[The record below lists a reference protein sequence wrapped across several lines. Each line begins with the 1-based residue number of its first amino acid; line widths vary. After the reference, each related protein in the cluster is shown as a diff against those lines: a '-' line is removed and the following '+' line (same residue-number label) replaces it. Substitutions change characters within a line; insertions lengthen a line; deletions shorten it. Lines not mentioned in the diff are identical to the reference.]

1 MNAKKYFLVVALC
14 GAAAVWTSE
23 AFAQVGEFA
32 NTLPPNSLLISDS
45 EFLNDLLAK
54 DRYLA
59 LAYENLERLS
69 HDFSQ
74 SPPTI
79 ERLRAIR
86 IEGFGHLE
94 GQQGEFHNFRTKAEY
109 ERFYQF
115 ARYQAVRNEL
125 NAYRKSLLAAAPRA
139 TLEKALRLDLKS
151 AMQRYEKGDYMTARL
166 YFEDIYE
173 TYSPYFRNLDD
184 VLYLQAESNFA
195 IKAFVEAKKLYEQLL
210 VEFPASQYASN
221 AVQRILFISYVYDDY
236 RQFQKDFRKYKPYL
250 RLEQESDFRAYLL
263 AGTMEY
269 RNQQYARAIELF
281 AQIPDRSEHKPMA
294 DFAAGLAHLALEEM
308 QEAEAKFRKIV
319 SYAYLPWDTK
329 LTSVRNAAA
338 IQLAHLHYK
347 RGSRFLDEARRFYT
361 GDEKERAKADSTLQA
376 ELRQQPHEQQIA
388 AYQRQLI
395 EILKKIEIQD
405 TSVLNLARRLEG
417 ELTAVST
424 SEQELRQFNEALR
437 ENVQNLD
444 AAQAG
449 IERIRAELMAAQEE
463 GRLAA
468 EQIARMR
475 DKLARAQREVLFQ
488 RFNAYRNFALA
499 EFALAERYFNEV
511 SRGNPDR
518 DLAELGMLWVKCK
531 SGQYREAKQEIE
543 SYFRKF
549 RTSENLYQAMFLAGY
564 ITQAKYPEDPRYA
577 LKDYN
582 FVYNGWTALQYIEKF
597 LAKKALLR
605 QQLLIAQTVE
615 AASDEPAV
623 VAAAKDIGN
632 AIAKAIE
639 LLKFD
644 RRAIVGSE
652 TGLVADE
659 RRPALEDL
667 ASKLSAASNAGNS
680 TLRDAA
686 SNASQAIRQILELA
700 TQSVSNETRLFL
712 THAPLLVSSELSDY
726 RKNLEFY
733 KKASREEIAR
743 AEEMIARLQPAAIS
757 AGDQRQQLLSSY
769 YLNNA
774 KTVRTLA
781 SAMLTALHQKEFF
794 GEETVE
800 RAGTVA
806 QYAFSALTYDEV
818 KKRREQV
825 RSFERVVNMLKASVR
840 KKISQLELFLEQAK
854 KEEEG
859 TTVVVVTKAD
869 LLQKEFEEVLNDFR
883 RAFFIGTEYLL
894 LNKQGEQKK
903 VLLP

>member
-1 MNAKKYFLVVALC
+1 MRYFLALVC
-14 GAAAVWTSE
+14 CAAAVWAE
-23 AFAQVGEFA
+23 KAFAQVEGFSNA
-32 NTLPPNSLLISDS
+32 LPPSSLLISDR

-59 LAYENLERLS
+59 LAYENLEILS
-69 HDFSQ
+69 KDFSQ

-94 GQQGEFHNFRTKAEY
+94 GEQGEFHNFPTKAEY

-125 NAYRKSLLAAAPRA
+125 NAYRKSLLAAAPRS

-151 AMQRYEKGDYMTARL
+151 AMLRYEKGDYMTARL

-184 VLYLQAESNFA
+184 VLFLQAESNFA

-210 VEFPASQYASN
+210 VEYPASQYALN
-221 AVQRILFISYVYDDY
+221 AVQRILFVSYVYDDY
-236 RQFQKDFRKYKPYL
+236 KQFQRDFRKYKPYIK
-250 RLEQESDFRAYLL
+250 LEQEADFKVYLL

-269 RNQQYARAIELF
+269 RNQQYARAIEDF
-281 AQIPDRSEHKPMA
+281 AQIPDRSEWKPMA
-294 DFAAGLAHLALEEM
+294 DFAAGLAHLALEETK
-308 QEAEAKFRKIV
+308 EAERKFRRIIEHP
-319 SYAYLPWDTK
+319 YLPWDTK
-329 LTSVRNAAA
+329 LSGIRNAAA

-347 RGSRFLDEARRFYT
+347 RGCRFLDEARRFYT

-376 ELRQQPHEQQIA
+376 ELRTQPAEQQLA

-405 TSVLNLARRLEG
+405 TAVLALARRLES
-417 ELTAVST
+417 ELSAVST
-424 SEQELRQFNEALR
+424 SEQELRQFNEALK
-437 ENVQNLD
+437 ENVQNIE
-444 AAQAG
+444 AAQEG
-449 IERIRAELMAAQEE
+449 IDRIRLELAAAQEE

-475 DKLARAQREVLFQ
+475 EKLAKAQQEVLFQ

-518 DLAELGMLWVKCK
+518 DLAELGVLWVKFK
-531 SGQYREAKQEIE
+531 SGQYREAKREIE

-582 FVYNGWTALQYIEKF
+582 FVYNGWTGLQYIEKF
-597 LAKKALLR
+597 LAKKAILR
-605 QQLLIAQTVE
+605 QQMLVAQTVGSASE
-615 AASDEPAV
+615 NPSEVSAATEISND
-623 VAAAKDIGN
+623 
-632 AIAKAIE
+632 IAKAIE

-659 RRPALEDL
+659 RRPALEEL
-667 ASKLSAASNAGNS
+667 AGKLSAATGAGNN
-680 TLRDAA
+680 TLREAA
-686 SNASQAIRQILELA
+686 SSASRAIKEILELA
-700 TQSVSNETRLFL
+700 TQSVSNDTRLFL
-712 THAPLLVSSELSDY
+712 THAPLLVSSELADY

-733 KKASREEIAR
+733 KKVAREEIAR
-743 AEEMIARLQPAAIS
+743 SEELIARLQPSAIR
-757 AGDQRQQLLSSY
+757 AGDPRQQLLSSY

-774 KTVRTLA
+774 KSVRTLA
-781 SAMLTALHQKEFF
+781 SAMLTALQQKEFF

-825 RSFERVVNMLKASVR
+825 KSFERVVNMLKSSIR
-840 KKISQLELFLEQAK
+840 KKINQLELFLEQVK

-859 TTVVVVTKAD
+859 TAVVVVTKAD
-869 LLQKEFEEVLNDFR
+869 LLQKEFEEVLSDFR
-883 RAFFIGTEYLL
+883 RAFFIGTDYLL
-894 LNKQGEQKK
+894 LNRQGEQKK